1 MENISTIFSNHFY
14 EFRKDKIQLIF
25 FVAWTVVT
33 LAWSIL
39 NGMGLSGAEYWEY
52 PRQVA
57 PVLGIVIAGGPMIV
71 IFALVF
77 AKHRENGY
85 VSSVKPI
92 SYFLGVG
99 AFYAILNMIMA
110 VYIALVG
117 AISGLAI
124 VNFII
129 LVLLATICA
138 MLIGAII
145 AVLAVDSKTALM
157 ASYPFALVFVLVFKY
172 RNGVPAFQ
180 MANPIRPF
188 ISWFYMERV
197 NHMLVEVH
205 TGDFLIDALVVL
217 GNIAVLVVVVAI
229 LHKVKNNNLS

>member
-1 MENISTIFSNHFY
+1 
-14 EFRKDKIQLIF
+14 
-25 FVAWTVVT
+25 
-33 LAWSIL
+33 
-39 NGMGLSGAEYWEY
+39 
-52 PRQVA
+52 
-57 PVLGIVIAGGPMIV
+57 
-71 IFALVF
+71 
-77 AKHRENGY
+77 
-85 VSSVKPI
+85 
-92 SYFLGVG
+92 
-99 AFYAILNMIMA
+99 
-110 VYIALVG
+110 
-117 AISGLAI
+117 
-124 VNFII
+124 
-129 LVLLATICA
+129 